1 MSTEIIEKIKAG
13 GEDWDHGPHKIG
25 GQNKF
30 EVSVNEGSST
40 LHLVSFN
47 SVAYCLDILD
57 FVRAKNLHGLTS
69 AEFKAFVEQ
78 VSKDD
83 LHNRS
88 FKIALM
94 FTGQVTSYDRLSQT
108 IIYEAQ
114 KDRRFVEDWLHQDW
128 SPDFAFLFAEK
139 KPNI

>member
-1 MSTEIIEKIKAG
+1 
-13 GEDWDHGPHKIG
+13 
-25 GQNKF
+25 
-30 EVSVNEGSST
+30 
-40 LHLVSFN
+40 
-47 SVAYCLDILD
+47 
-57 FVRAKNLHGLTS
+57 
-69 AEFKAFVEQ
+69 
-78 VSKDD
+78 
-83 LHNRS
+83 
-88 FKIALM
+88 M